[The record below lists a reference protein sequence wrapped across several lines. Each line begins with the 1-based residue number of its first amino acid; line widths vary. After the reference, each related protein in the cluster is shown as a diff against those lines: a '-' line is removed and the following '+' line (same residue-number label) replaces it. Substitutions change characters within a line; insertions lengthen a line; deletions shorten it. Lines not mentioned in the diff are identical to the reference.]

1 MLFILPAVCNAVRCL
16 RFTRF
21 VLSTLSESRKEAVK
35 AELQRLVDTGIILPV
50 YKRADWVS
58 QISIAEK
65 KSGMRIDIDPRP
77 LNKVPTREDYKLPVL
92 EDISPEL
99 SHKLSSFLSL
109 TSNQVTLTANLTT
122 LQVY

>member
-1 MLFILPAVCNAVRCL
+1 MFILPPVCNAVRSL

-21 VLSTLSESRKEAVK
+21 VLSTLPESRKEAVK

-50 YKRADWVS
+50 NERADLVS

-77 LNKVPTREDYKLPVL
+77 LNKVPTRGDYKLPVL